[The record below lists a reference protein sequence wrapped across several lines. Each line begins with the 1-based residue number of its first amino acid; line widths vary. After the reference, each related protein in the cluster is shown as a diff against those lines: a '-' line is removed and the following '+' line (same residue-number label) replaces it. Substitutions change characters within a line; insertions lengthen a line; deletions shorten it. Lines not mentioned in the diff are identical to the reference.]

1 MVGAEVAAAAAAG
14 SPSDWRKYSE
24 LPLHPILA
32 AALADFQQ
40 YGYHGST
47 VRGIA
52 ARVGVTMPSLYY
64 HYGSKEGILFA
75 LLDVAMDDLQTRID
89 ECLEDAGDDN
99 RIRFENFVTTVALHN
114 THRRDLAMLHGEYRF
129 LGPTLRGRYLARRAI
144 VERTLEDLL
153 DAGIADGSFYDE
165 DTHWTARVLF
175 GMLGGIL
182 DWYRESGPLTPTE
195 IAERYK
201 QSAARLTFK
210 GSAG

>member
-1 MVGAEVAAAAAAG
+1 MVGAEVAAAAVAGAA
-14 SPSDWRKYSE
+14 PDWRSYSE

-75 LLDVAMDDLQTRID
+75 LLDVAMDDVETRIAL
-89 ECLEDAGDDN
+89 CLEDAGNDN
-99 RIRFENFVTTVALHN
+99 RMRFENFVTTIALHN
-114 THRRDLAMLHGEYRF
+114 THRRDLAMLHDEYRF
-129 LGPTLRGRYLARRAI
+129 LGPTLRGQYLARRAI

-153 DAGIADGSFYDE
+153 SAGIADGIFYDE
-165 DTHWTARVLF
+165 DPHFTARVLF
-175 GMLGGIL
+175 GMLSGIV
-182 DWYRESGPLTPTE
+182 DWYQETGPLTPTE
-195 IAERYK
+195 IADRYT
-201 QSAARLTFK
+201 QSAVRLTFK
-210 GSAG
+210 SKAG